1 MSGAAEVTEGTIRVC
16 AGGVRNER
24 TFFDPTRT

>member
-1 MSGAAEVTEGTIRVC
+1 MSGVAGATEGTIRVC
-16 AGGVRNER
+16 AGDVRNER